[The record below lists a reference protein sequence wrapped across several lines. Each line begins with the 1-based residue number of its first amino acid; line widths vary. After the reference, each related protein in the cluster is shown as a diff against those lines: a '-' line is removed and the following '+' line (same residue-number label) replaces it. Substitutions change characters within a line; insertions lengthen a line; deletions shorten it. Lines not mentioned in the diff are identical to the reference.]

1 MNEIIEKLRNK
12 INKKLME
19 TDKKQLTTNINKLLK

>member
-19 TDKKQLTTNINKLLK
+19 TDKKKLTTNINKLLK